1 MDKNKM
7 IEKLNENLEIN
18 VRKIRHSFLNRN
30 RLNCEFITNDVEQAV
45 NVFEE
50 WAKENNIPYRIFDF
64 DNNRDFTN
72 ADKTNFVNEVD
83 EIGGIMVL
91 KNYVLGDTHK
101 RYWFASAYKD
111 NEKVVRGF
119 VEGDLTK
126 LLFTV
131 FINTADKTLPS
142 YKKLDLSERSS
153 LTTVNLDK

>member
-7 IEKLNENLEIN
+7 VEKLNENLEIN
-18 VRKIRHSFLNRN
+18 GRKITMPFLN

-50 WAKENNIPYRIFDF
+50 WAKENNVPYRIFDF
-64 DNNRDFTN
+64 DNNKDFTII
-72 ADKTNFVNEVD
+72 DKTNFVNEVD
-83 EIGGIMVL
+83 EIGGIMLL
-91 KNYVLGDTHK
+91 KNYVLGDKHK

-119 VEGDLTK
+119 VEGYLTK

-142 YKKLDLSERSS
+142 YKQLDPSEMSS
-153 LTTVNLDK
+153 IETVNLDK